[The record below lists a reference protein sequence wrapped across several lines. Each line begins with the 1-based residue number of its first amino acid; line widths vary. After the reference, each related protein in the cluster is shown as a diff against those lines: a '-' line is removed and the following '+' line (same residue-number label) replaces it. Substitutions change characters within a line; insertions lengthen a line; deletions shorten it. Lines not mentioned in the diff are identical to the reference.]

1 MKRFRKTHRHGSDPF
16 KQNSDRSDRKKWSTL
31 KGGPIFSKLF
41 RNFRKFLV
49 EWIAPG
55 DPAVIPQPNPA
66 AGRACEGL
74 GLT

>member
-1 MKRFRKTHRHGSDPF
+1 MKRFTKTHRQGSDPF
-16 KQNSDRSDRKKWSTL
+16 KQNSDRSDRKKLSTS
-31 KGGPIFSKLF
+31 KGAPIFAKLF

>member
-16 KQNSDRSDRKKWSTL
+16 KQNSDRSDRKKWSSS

-55 DPAVIPQPNPA
+55 DAA
-66 AGRACEGL
+66 AGQACEGL

>member
-1 MKRFRKTHRHGSDPF
+1 MKRFTKTHRQGSDPF
-16 KQNSDRSDRKKWSTL
+16 KQNSDRSDRKKLSTS
-31 KGGPIFSKLF
+31 KGGPIFAKL
-41 RNFRKFLV
+41 FRKFLV

>member
-16 KQNSDRSDRKKWSTL
+16 KQNSGRSDRKKLSTS
-31 KGGPIFSKLF
+31 KGGPIFAKLF

-55 DPAVIPQPNPA
+55 DLAAYPA